1 MNGLVRDGAQH
12 ADERKVEKIAPVLEI
27 FTGFI
32 VLQAEQKREFHTQK
46 AVFRKCAALRS
57 KNSLI
62 SVCRS
67 CSSHVFKEP
76 LMPPETARLC
86 MELPQMNASVS
97 AMRMPST
104 HRTRVL
110 CIVCFMRNPF
120 KIFSPFYHARAGF
133 SMLSQK
139 FNFYMTPKRP

>member
-1 MNGLVRDGAQH
+1 ML
-12 ADERKVEKIAPVLEI
+12 
-27 FTGFI
+27 
-32 VLQAEQKREFHTQK
+32 
-46 AVFRKCAALRS
+46 
-57 KNSLI
+57 
-62 SVCRS
+62 
-67 CSSHVFKEP
+67 
-76 LMPPETARLC
+76 PETARLC
-86 MELPQMNASVS
+86 MELLQMNASVS

-120 KIFSPFYHARAGF
+120 EIFSPFYHARAGF